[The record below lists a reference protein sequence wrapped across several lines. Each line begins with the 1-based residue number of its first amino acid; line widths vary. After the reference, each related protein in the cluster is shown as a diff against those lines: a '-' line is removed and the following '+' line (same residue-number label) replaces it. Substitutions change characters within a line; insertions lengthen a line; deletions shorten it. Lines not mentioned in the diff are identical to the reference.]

1 MSRLT
6 VQGGSVRPFLWRW
19 APPVLWMV
27 LATLLSTDGFSTQQT
42 SRYLLPFLHW
52 LIPGASR
59 ATYAL
64 LHVGIRKGMHA
75 LEYGVLALLW
85 YRAFKW
91 GETGWRPQAAVQ
103 AFLLAAG
110 FAAVDEARQAFEPH
124 RRAAMA
130 DVGWDSLGALFGLG
144 GCWVF
149 RRVTGGNGK
158 GDAPGNGSPGGAWL
172 G

>member
-1 MSRLT
+1 MSPLT
-6 VQGGSVRPFLWRW
+6 VQGGSVRLFLWLW
-19 APPVLWMV
+19 APPILWMM
-27 LATLLSTDGFSTQQT
+27 LASLLSTDGFSTQQT

-59 ATYAL
+59 PTYAL
-64 LHVGIRKGMHA
+64 LHVGIRKGLHA
-75 LEYGVLALLW
+75 FEYGILALLW
-85 YRAFKW
+85 YRALKW
-91 GETGWRPQAAVQ
+91 GEMGWRPQAAAL

-110 FAAVDEARQAFEPH
+110 FGAVDEARQAFEPH
-124 RRAAMA
+124 RKAAVA

-149 RRVTGGNGK
+149 RRDAGGK
-158 GDAPGNGSPGGAWL
+158 GNAPGGGSPGGTWL